1 MRNDTKLDVL
11 WDDVQEIKASGGGG
25 GSDLPDVTAADN
37 GDVLTVVNGAWAK
50 AALPPYPIGNLDYST
65 TEQNTGIKWIDGKD
79 IYQKTFIDETEF
91 SGSSTHTHSIPN
103 SLIDGIHEVISI
115 ESKALIG
122 SEYYFG
128 SQLIITPGTSSSN
141 LTNYIRIG
149 YDNTDGVYEY
159 GKLENAF
166 KATKFVITLFYT
178 KSAATETKKATKKK
192 TTK

>member
-1 MRNDTKLDVL
+1 MRNDTKLDIL
-11 WDDVQEIKASGGGG
+11 WDDVQELKASGGGGG
-25 GSDLPDVTAADN
+25 GSDLPDVTEADD
-37 GDVLTVVNGAWAK
+37 GKILGVVNGAWNKMDAPSG
-50 AALPPYPIGNLDYST
+50 AIDYST
-65 TEQNTGIKWIDGKD
+65 TEQNTGRKWIDGKD
-79 IYQKTFIDETEF
+79 IYQKTFIDETTF
-91 SGSSTHTHSIPN
+91 SGSSTHTHNIPN
-103 SLIDGIHEVISI
+103 SLIDGIHEVISV

-166 KATKFVITLFYT
+166 TATKFVITLFYT
-178 KSAATETKKATKKK
+178 KNELTKATKKK
-192 TTK
+192 TTKNKED